1 MSNYLQ
7 ASITTLFPTTMFLW
21 TLPTQILII
30 CQCLAITVPRRA
42 GPPRRSNK
50 SVNPPPEI
58 PEERVEG
65 AILIRSMITRRRN
78 WRGGYHRS
86 PFLPPYCHD
95 TPSHLQK
102 NWRSEKTTPIITPTT
117 HNTNPSKSLITADPL
132 GVGSCSETAT
142 ARPSDTV
149 FRTMSRE
156 QIQCTSPVP
165 GRVCNGDLHSVRR
178 AWNTR
183 EILKHIGII
192 HL

>member
-1 MSNYLQ
+1 MPMPSNYGT
-7 ASITTLFPTTMFLW
+7 SSP
-21 TLPTQILII
+21 
-30 CQCLAITVPRRA
+30 
-42 GPPRRSNK
+42 RSNK
-50 SVNPPPEI
+50 SVNPPPGI

-65 AILIRSMITRRRN
+65 AILIRSMITRRL
-78 WRGGYHRS
+78 GGETEEEAIIDPLFLS
-86 PFLPPYCHD
+86 PYSIHPAIY
-95 TPSHLQK
+95 K
-102 NWRSEKTTPIITPTT
+102 KTEGVKKRRQSSLRLLT
-117 HNTNPSKSLITADPL
+117 TNPSKSLITADPL
-132 GVGSCSETAT
+132 GVGSCSETAA

-156 QIQCTSPVP
+156 QIQYTSPVP